1 MIHRTVLDL
10 IDDLL
15 SGQESSLSFDRLR
28 LIGTCRRIAVRTV
41 FYFSPDTMLQHIIF
55 KVFELVVHLGVSVC
69 FSSIDIIQL
78 VQDDIKS
85 FFQAVEMNDLFSILA
100 GAFGPEISI
109 DKQKRF
115 DRQILKFQIPG
126 RMIRCDMRDNRQFV
140 PVQTVIG
147 IVIVQI
153 RDAVF
158 LMFPAAVFA
167 NVMGGSRSGYQPQID
182 WNSGIVELPG
192 GIHGDIVNSAD
203 MPECIER
210 CDVRSDPHEFIDI
223 KTSDQLLQFDV
234 TGDKSAV
241 FDLCVRKEKH
251 VFCGIKGTDLTFV
264 SVNSA
269 KKLQKTVP
277 VSRII
282 AGIRLRIQCQ
292 GQMREQLI
300 AQIKVGV
307 HEPSV
312 RRFSGSV
319 SVGLLYVFLPD
330 MQNILR
336 LESSVC
342 ISQIQKLS
350 GSLKI
355 SSGQLPAERVTL

>member
-1 MIHRTVLDL
+1 M
-10 IDDLL
+10 
-15 SGQESSLSFDRLR
+15 
-28 LIGTCRRIAVRTV
+28 
-41 FYFSPDTMLQHIIF
+41 
-55 KVFELVVHLGVSVC
+55 
-69 FSSIDIIQL
+69 
-78 VQDDIKS
+78 KS
-85 FFQAVEMNDLFSILA
+85 FSKIISVILA
-100 GAFGPEISI
+100 AMLLCS
-109 DKQKRF
+109 
-115 DRQILKFQIPG
+115 
-126 RMIRCDMRDNRQFV
+126 
-140 PVQTVIG
+140 
-147 IVIVQI
+147 
-153 RDAVF
+153 
-158 LMFPAAVFA
+158 FPAAVFA

-182 WNSGIVELPG
+182 RNSGIVELSG
-192 GIHGDIVNSAD
+192 CIHGDIVNSAD

-300 AQIKVGV
+300 AQVEVGV
-307 HEPSV
+307 HKPSI
-312 RRFSGSV
+312 RRISRSL
-319 SVGLLYVFLPD
+319 SAGLLYVFLPD
-330 MQNILR
+330 IQNILC
-336 LESSVC
+336 LESPVC

>member
-1 MIHRTVLDL
+1 MIHRPVFDL

-28 LIGTCRRIAVRTV
+28 LIGTCTRIAVRAI
-41 FYFSPDTMLQHIIF
+41 FYFRPDTMLQHIVF
-55 KVFELVVHLGVSVC
+55 KVFKLVVHLGVSVR
-69 FSSIDIIQL
+69 FSFINIIQL
-78 VQDDIKS
+78 VQDDIKG
-85 FFQAVEMNDLFSILA
+85 FFQAVEMNDLFSVLA
-100 GAFGPEISI
+100 GAFCPEISI
-109 DKQKRF
+109 DEQKRF
-115 DRQILKFQIPG
+115 NRQILEFQIPG
-126 RMIRCDMRDNRQFV
+126 RMIRCDMCDNRQFV

-167 NVMGGSRSGYQPQID
+167 NVMGGCRSGYQSQID
-182 WNSGIVELPG
+182 RNPGIVKLSG
-192 GIHGDIVNSAD
+192 CIHGNIVNSAD
-203 MPECIER
+203 MSECIER

-223 KTSDQLLQFDV
+223 KTSDQLLQLDV
-234 TGDKSAV
+234 TGDKSAIS
-241 FDLCVRKEKH
+241 DLCVRKDKH
-251 VFCGIKGTDLTFV
+251 VFCRIKGTDLTFV
-264 SVNSA
+264 SVDSA
-269 KKLQKTVP
+269 EKLQKTVP

-312 RRFSGSV
+312 RRFSGSL
-319 SVGLLYVFLPD
+319 SAGLLYVFLPD
-330 MQNILR
+330 IQNILR
-336 LESSVC
+336 LESPVC

-350 GSLKI
+350 GSLRI